1 MFCVLTLFL
10 FQQEIHL
17 DIGKEYTLRI
27 EFDPAYKDDL
37 HIRTIDEV
45 LHIAYKEHPHIV
57 SSITPS
63 DFEFVLMDFIYW
75 VCSISLSRT
84 MWNIRNLS
92 NKPHYSL

>member
-57 SSITPS
+57 SPITPS
-63 DFEFVLMDFIYW
+63 DFEFVLMDFIYR

-84 MWNIRNLS
+84 MLRNLS
-92 NKPHYSL
+92 NNPHYSL